1 MDPSL
6 ELFSNNSS
14 YNSSYL
20 RKTRDS
26 DTTFVLIASG
36 SDGAQMYLGGRPQ
49 KLKSQMSFWIG
60 IIMNPNKSGK
70 VIEVM
75 QLW

>member
-1 MDPSL
+1 
-6 ELFSNNSS
+6 
-14 YNSSYL
+14 
-20 RKTRDS
+20 
-26 DTTFVLIASG
+26 
-36 SDGAQMYLGGRPQ
+36 MYLGGRPQ

-75 QLW
+75 LLW